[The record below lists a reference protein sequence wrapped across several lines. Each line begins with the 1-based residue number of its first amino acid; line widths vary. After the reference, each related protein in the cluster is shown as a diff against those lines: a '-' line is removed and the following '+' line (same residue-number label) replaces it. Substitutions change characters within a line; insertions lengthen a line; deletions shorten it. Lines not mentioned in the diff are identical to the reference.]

1 MNTTDPLVTVTGL
14 RTTFDTPK
22 GLVRAVDGV
31 DLTVGRGE
39 RVGIVGE
46 SGSGKSVLVRTLMNL
61 FRDDPY
67 TTVDGQVVFDG
78 ENVRE
83 MSRERRRHFWG
94 RDIAM
99 VFQNPMTSL
108 NPVKR
113 VGDQITDPMR
123 FHLGLGRKAARAAA
137 IELLVQLGIPAPQRR
152 IDQYP
157 HELSGGMRQRMAI
170 AVALSCAPKLL
181 LADEPTTALD
191 VTVQKQILNLLD
203 RLVAERG
210 MSVVL
215 ISHDL
220 GVVAG
225 RTDRIAVMYA
235 GEVVETGRPHELFR
249 QYRHPYTRG
258 LLNSAPRLHGA
269 KHARLDVIGGLPPDL
284 TALPPGC
291 RFAARCPQVQPRCLD
306 ERPVLREAGPNG
318 HRSAC
323 HFPVGTPSGEQ
334 ALAHNRD
341 SGIAAVVEEV
351 AS

>member
-1 MNTTDPLVTVTGL
+1 MTTDPLVEVTGL

-22 GLVRAVDGV
+22 GQVRAVDGV
-31 DLTVGRGE
+31 SLTVGRGE

-61 FRDDPY
+61 FRDDPL
-67 TTVDGQVVFDG
+67 TTVDGQVVFAG

-83 MSRERRRHFWG
+83 MTRERRRHFWG

-113 VGDQITDPMR
+113 IGVQITDPMR
-123 FHLGLGRKAARAAA
+123 FHLGMSRRDAREAALD
-137 IELLVQLGIPAPQRR
+137 LLVRLGIPAPRRR

-170 AVALSCAPKLL
+170 AVALSCNPKLL

-225 RTDRIAVMYA
+225 RTDRVAVMYA
-235 GEVVETGRPHELFR
+235 GEVVEMARPHELFR
-249 QYRHPYTRG
+249 VYRHPYTRG
-258 LLNSAPRLHGA
+258 LLNSAPRLGA
-269 KHARLDVIGGLPPDL
+269 PKHTRLEVIGGLPPDL
-284 TALPPGC
+284 AALPPGC
-291 RFAARCPQVQPRCLD
+291 RFAARCPQVQPRCLA
-306 ERPVLREAGPNG
+306 ERPPLVAAGPRG
-318 HRSAC
+318 HVAAC
-323 HFPVGTPSGEQ
+323 HFPVGTPAGDE
-334 ALAHNRD
+334 ALERNRD
-341 SGIAAVVEEV
+341 SGVAAVVEEM